1 MLLGFPTKAVGAIMP
16 SMAELV
22 RPAAAG
28 VLSDP
33 LPAMNLQLESQLAF
47 VTASSGGI
55 GLKIAT
61 TLAREGATV
70 IVNGRS
76 ASSVDSAV
84 AEIRKVVPDARLESL
99 AADNGT
105 AEGV

>member
-1 MLLGFPTKAVGAIMP
+1 
-16 SMAELV
+16 
-22 RPAAAG
+22 
-28 VLSDP
+28 
-33 LPAMNLQLESQLAF
+33 MNLKLESQLAL

-76 ASSVDSAV
+76 ASSVDSAM

-105 AEGV
+105 AEGVSRRPIPLR